1 MTTLFTSSATS
12 VGREGRSVSS
22 DGYLDLKLAQ
32 PKSVGGTGDGTNPE
46 QLFAVGY
53 SACFAG
59 ALQAVA
65 RNQKV
70 DLGDTTVT
78 ADVSLHKD
86 DETGFSISVVLH
98 VELPEHL
105 QNDEGKAL
113 VEAAHQVCPYSKAT
127 RGNIPVELVVE

>member
-32 PKSVGGTGDGTNPE
+32 PKAVGGSGDGTNPE

-59 ALQAVA
+59 ALQVVA
-65 RNQKV
+65 KNQGV
-70 DLGDTTVT
+70 NLGDTSVT
-78 ADVSLHKD
+78 AEVSLHNG
-86 DETGFSISVVLH
+86 EQTGFSISVVLR
-98 VELPEHL
+98 VELPEELH
-105 QNDEGKAL
+105 NDQGRAL
-113 VEAAHQVCPYSKAT
+113 LEAAHQVCPYSKAT